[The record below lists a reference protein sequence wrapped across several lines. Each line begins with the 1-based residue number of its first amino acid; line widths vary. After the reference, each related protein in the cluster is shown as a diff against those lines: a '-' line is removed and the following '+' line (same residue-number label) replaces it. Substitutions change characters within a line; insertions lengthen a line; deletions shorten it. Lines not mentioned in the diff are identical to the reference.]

1 MLFNNN
7 NFSVLF
13 KYKIEKL
20 SKKIKAA
27 KQMLFYEKRFK
38 TITKYRKLNNEAVNC

>member
-1 MLFNNN
+1 MSDRMEFQSTQKTIQKMLFNNN

-27 KQMLFYEKRFK
+27 K
-38 TITKYRKLNNEAVNC
+38 